1 MPEFDWGEITIMAK
15 AFAGIRVLDF
25 SQVLAGPSC
34 TQQLALLG
42 ADVIKIEEPI
52 AGDQSR
58 GIMADNDIGRIG
70 MSPYFLSMNANKR
83 SMTLDM
89 KHPRAAE
96 VLARLTAGADIVVQN
111 FRPGVLTRLGFGYEA
126 VRAIKPD
133 IIYCSISGYGQE
145 GPFATAP
152 AYDGAVQA
160 VSGLMAVTGQPD
172 GPPTRV
178 GSSIVDLSTA
188 MMAAFAIAS
197 ALFRRSVTGEGQ
209 HLDVAMF
216 DTALALM
223 APMANVWMNTG
234 RAPERLGNASPAYVP
249 TADSFPVGG
258 GEILIA
264 ALTERQWQGIC
275 TAINRPDLPTDPRF
289 TTTNARRANAPALRA
304 VLIEAFASADA
315 AEWEKRLSA
324 AGVPAAP
331 ILTLQDALKHPQ
343 LAHRNIV
350 SRLPGALGIDREV
363 ALSGSG
369 FTASRDGPEVVAPP
383 PAKGQHT
390 ADVLREAGYS
400 INEIEA
406 LRAERVV

>member
-1 MPEFDWGEITIMAK
+1 MTK

-42 ADVIKIEEPI
+42 ADVIKIEEPA

-58 GIMADNDIGRIG
+58 GLLADNDIGRIG

-96 VLARLTAGADIVVQN
+96 VLARLAASADVVVQN
-111 FRPGVLTRLGFGYEA
+111 FRPGVITRLGFGYEA

-133 IIYCSISGYGQE
+133 IIYCSISGYGQD

-197 ALFRRSVTGEGQ
+197 ALYRRLVTGEGQ
-209 HLDVAMF
+209 HVDVAMF

-223 APMANVWMNTG
+223 APMASVWLNTG
-234 RAPERLGNASPAYVP
+234 RAPERLGNGSPAYLP

-275 TAINRPDLPTDPRF
+275 TAINRPELSADPRF
-289 TTTNARRANAPALRA
+289 ATMEARRANAAALRA
-304 VLIEAFASADA
+304 LLIDTFASADA

-331 ILTLQDALKHPQ
+331 ILDLQDALKHPQ
-343 LAHRNIV
+343 LAYRNIV
-350 SRLPGALGIDREV
+350 SRLPGAAGIDREI

-369 FTASRDGPEVVAPP
+369 FTAGRDGPEVVAPP

-390 ADVLREAGYS
+390 ADILRESGYS
-400 INEIEA
+400 SAEIET
-406 LRAERVV
+406 LQTQRVV

>member
-1 MPEFDWGEITIMAK
+1 MTK

-34 TQQLALLG
+34 TQHLALLG
-42 ADVIKIEEPI
+42 ADVIKIEEPVN
-52 AGDQSR
+52 GDQSR

-96 VLARLTAGADIVVQN
+96 VLARLAATADVVVQN

-126 VRAIKPD
+126 VRAIRPD

-145 GPFATAP
+145 GPFSTAP

-209 HLDVAMF
+209 HLDIAMF

-223 APMANVWMNTG
+223 APMASVWLNTG
-234 RAPERLGNASPAYVP
+234 RAPERLGNGSPAYVP
-249 TADSFPVGG
+249 TADSFPAGG

-275 TAINRPDLPTDPRF
+275 AAIDRPDLPADPRF
-289 TTTNARRANAPALRA
+289 ATTEARRANAAALRA
-304 VLIEAFASADA
+304 LLIHAFASADA
-315 AEWEKRLSA
+315 VEWEKRLSA

-331 ILTLQDALKHPQ
+331 VLELREALQHPQ
-343 LAHRNIV
+343 LAHRNII
-350 SRLPGALGIDREV
+350 SRLPGAPGIDREI
-363 ALSGSG
+363 ALTGSG
-369 FTASRDGPEVVAPP
+369 FTAGSDGPEVTAPP

-390 ADVLREAGYS
+390 AEVLREAGYTTS
-400 INEIEA
+400 EINA
-406 LRAERVV
+406 LQSERVV

>member
-1 MPEFDWGEITIMAK
+1 MTK

-42 ADVIKIEEPI
+42 ADVIKIEEPT

-83 SMTLDM
+83 SVTLDL
-89 KHPRAAE
+89 KHPHAAE
-96 VLARLTAGADIVVQN
+96 VLARLAASADVVVQN

-126 VRAIKPD
+126 VRTIKPD

-145 GPFATAP
+145 GPYATAP

-223 APMANVWMNTG
+223 APMANVWMNIG
-234 RAPERLGNASPAYVP
+234 RAPERLGNGSPAYVP

-258 GEILIA
+258 GSILIA

-275 TAINRPDLPTDPRF
+275 TAINRPNLSADPRF
-289 TTTNARRANAPALRA
+289 ATTEARRANASALRA
-304 VLIEAFASADA
+304 LLIEAFATADA
-315 AEWEKRLSA
+315 TEWKRRLSA

-331 ILTLQDALKHPQ
+331 ILDLQDALKHPQ
-343 LAHRNIV
+343 LAYRNIV
-350 SRLPGALGIDREV
+350 SRLSGAPGIDREI

-369 FTASRDGPEVVAPP
+369 FTAGSDGPEVTAPP

-390 ADVLREAGYS
+390 IGVLREVGYS
-400 INEIEA
+400 TAEIDT

>member
-1 MPEFDWGEITIMAK
+1 MTK
-15 AFAGIRVLDF
+15 AFADVRVLDF

-34 TQQLALLG
+34 TQHLALLG
-42 ADVIKIEEPI
+42 ADVIKIEEPT

-83 SMTLDM
+83 SVTLDL

-96 VLARLTAGADIVVQN
+96 VLARLAAGADVVVQN

-126 VRAIKPD
+126 VRAIRPD

-197 ALFRRSVTGEGQ
+197 ALYRRIVTGEGQ
-209 HLDVAMF
+209 HVDVAMF

-234 RAPERLGNASPAYVP
+234 RAPERLGNGSPAYMP

-275 TAINRPDLPTDPRF
+275 TAINRPELPADPRF
-289 TTTNARRANAPALRA
+289 ATTAARRVNAA
-304 VLIEAFASADA
+304 VLRDLLIESFASADA
-315 AEWEKRLSA
+315 AAWEQRLSA

-331 ILTLQDALKHPQ
+331 VLELQDALKHPQ
-343 LAHRNIV
+343 LAYRNII
-350 SRLPGALGIDREV
+350 SKLPGAPGIDREI

-369 FTASRDGPEVVAPP
+369 FTAGSDGPEVMTPP

-400 INEIEA
+400 MAEIDI

>member
-1 MPEFDWGEITIMAK
+1 MTK

-42 ADVIKIEEPI
+42 ADVIKIEEPT

-96 VLARLTAGADIVVQN
+96 VLARLATNADVVVQN

-172 GPPTRV
+172 GPATRV

-197 ALFRRSVTGEGQ
+197 ALFRRVTTGEGQ

-223 APMANVWMNTG
+223 APMANVWLNTS
-234 RAPERLGNASPAYVP
+234 RAPERLSNGSPAYLP
-249 TADSFPVGG
+249 TANSFPVSG

-264 ALTERQWQGIC
+264 ALTDRQWRGIC
-275 TAINRPDLPTDPRF
+275 TAIDRADLPIDPRF
-289 TTTNARRANAPALRA
+289 TTTEGRRANAAALRA
-304 VLIEAFASADA
+304 LLIEAFASANA

-331 ILTLQDALKHPQ
+331 ILTLQQALQHPQ
-343 LAHRNIV
+343 LAYRNIV
-350 SRLPGALGIDREV
+350 SRLPGAMGIDREI

-369 FTASRDGPEVVAPP
+369 FTAGRDGPEVVAPS

-390 ADVLREAGYS
+390 AAVLHEAGFS
-400 INEIEA
+400 TAEIET
-406 LRAERVV
+406 LQAEQVV

>member
-1 MPEFDWGEITIMAK
+1 MTK
-15 AFAGIRVLDF
+15 AFAGVRVLDF

-34 TQQLALLG
+34 TQHLALLG
-42 ADVIKIEEPI
+42 ADVIKIEEPT

-83 SMTLDM
+83 SMTLDL
-89 KHPRAAE
+89 KHERAIE
-96 VLARLTAGADIVVQN
+96 LLARLAAGADVVVQN

-133 IIYCSISGYGQE
+133 IIYCSISGYGQD
-145 GPFATAP
+145 GPSATAP

-197 ALFRRSVTGEGQ
+197 ALYRRTVTGEGQ
-209 HLDVAMF
+209 HVDVAMF

-234 RAPERLGNASPAYVP
+234 RAPKRLGNRSPAYVP
-249 TADSFPVGG
+249 TADSFPVNG

-275 TAINRPDLPTDPRF
+275 TAINRPELPADPRF
-289 TTTNARRANAPALRA
+289 STIEARRVNAA
-304 VLIEAFASADA
+304 VLRDLLIESFASADA
-315 AEWEKRLSA
+315 AAWEQRLSA

-331 ILTLQDALKHPQ
+331 VLELQDALNHPQ
-343 LAHRNIV
+343 LAYRNII
-350 SRLPGALGIDREV
+350 SKLPGAPGIDREI

-369 FTASRDGPEVVAPP
+369 FTAGSDGPEVKVPP
-383 PAKGQHT
+383 PAKGPHT
-390 ADVLREAGYS
+390 ADVPREAGYS
-400 INEIEA
+400 MTEIDI

>member
-1 MPEFDWGEITIMAK
+1 MTK

-42 ADVIKIEEPI
+42 ADVIKIEEPT

-58 GIMADNDIGRIG
+58 GIIADNDIGRIG

-89 KHPRAAE
+89 KHPRAADI
-96 VLARLTAGADIVVQN
+96 LARLAAGADVVVQN

-197 ALFRRSVTGEGQ
+197 ALFRRTVTGEGQ
-209 HLDVAMF
+209 HVDVAMF

-223 APMANVWMNTG
+223 APMASVWMNTG
-234 RAPERLGNASPAYVP
+234 RAPERLGNGSPAYVP
-249 TADSFPVGG
+249 TADSFPVDG

-264 ALTERQWQGIC
+264 ALTQRQWQGVC
-275 TAINRPDLPTDPRF
+275 AAIDRPELSTDPRF
-289 TTTNARRANAPALRA
+289 ATTEARRANAAALRA
-304 VLIEAFASADA
+304 LLIETLASADV
-315 AEWEKRLSA
+315 AEWEKRLTA

-331 ILTLQDALKHPQ
+331 ILSLQDALKHPQ
-343 LAHRNIV
+343 LAYRNIV
-350 SRLPGALGIDREV
+350 SRLPGAAGIDREI

-369 FTASRDGPEVVAPP
+369 FTAGRDGPEVVAPP

-390 ADVLREAGYS
+390 ADILREAGYS
-400 INEIEA
+400 TAEIEA
-406 LRAERVV
+406 LQVERVV

>member
-1 MPEFDWGEITIMAK
+1 MTK

-42 ADVIKIEEPI
+42 ADVIKIEEPA

-58 GIMADNDIGRIG
+58 GIMADNDLGQIG

-89 KHPRAAE
+89 KHKRAAE
-96 VLARLTAGADIVVQN
+96 VLARLAAGADVVVQN

-126 VRAIKPD
+126 VRAMKPD

-160 VSGLMAVTGQPD
+160 VSGLMSVTGQPD

-178 GSSIVDLSTA
+178 GSSVVDLSTA

-223 APMANVWMNTG
+223 APMAGVWLNTG
-234 RAPERLGNASPAYVP
+234 RPPERLGNGSPAYIP

-275 TAINRPDLPTDPRF
+275 TAIDRADLPADPLF
-289 TTTNARRANAPALRA
+289 ATTEARRTNAAALRA
-304 VLIEAFASADA
+304 LLIEAFASADA

-331 ILTLQDALKHPQ
+331 ILSLPDALKHPQ
-343 LAHRNIV
+343 LAYRNIV
-350 SRLPGALGIDREV
+350 SRLPGAVGIDREI

-369 FTASRDGPEVVAPP
+369 FTAGRDGPEVVAPP

-400 INEIEA
+400 TAEIDM
-406 LRAERVV
+406 LQAERVV

>member
-1 MPEFDWGEITIMAK
+1 MTK

-42 ADVIKIEEPI
+42 ADVIKIEEPT

-96 VLARLTAGADIVVQN
+96 VLARLATNADVVVQN

-172 GPPTRV
+172 GPATRV

-197 ALFRRSVTGEGQ
+197 ALFRRVTTGEGQ

-223 APMANVWMNTG
+223 APMANVWLNTS
-234 RAPERLGNASPAYVP
+234 RAPERLGNGSPAYLP
-249 TADSFPVGG
+249 TANSFPVSG

-264 ALTERQWQGIC
+264 ALTDRQWRGIC
-275 TAINRPDLPTDPRF
+275 TAIDRADLPIDPRF
-289 TTTNARRANAPALRA
+289 TTTEGRRANAAALRA
-304 VLIEAFASADA
+304 LLIEAFASANA

-331 ILTLQDALKHPQ
+331 ILTLQQALQHPQ
-343 LAHRNIV
+343 LAYRNIV
-350 SRLPGALGIDREV
+350 SRLPGAMGIDREI

-369 FTASRDGPEVVAPP
+369 FTAGRDGPEVVAPS

-390 ADVLREAGYS
+390 AAVLHEAGFS
-400 INEIEA
+400 TAEIET
-406 LRAERVV
+406 LQAEQVV

>member
-1 MPEFDWGEITIMAK
+1 MTK

-34 TQQLALLG
+34 TQNLALLG
-42 ADVIKIEEPI
+42 ADVIKIEER
-52 AGDQSR
+52 ATGDQAR

-83 SMTLDM
+83 SITLDM
-89 KHPRAAE
+89 KHPRALE
-96 VLARLTAGADIVVQN
+96 VLGRLATTADVVVQN
-111 FRPGVLTRLGFGYEA
+111 FRPGVLARLGFGYDA

-145 GPFATAP
+145 GPFSTAP
-152 AYDGAVQA
+152 AYDGALQA
-160 VSGLMAVTGQPD
+160 VSGLMAVTGQRD

-188 MMAAFAIAS
+188 MMASFAIAS

-209 HLDVAMF
+209 HVDVAMF

-223 APMANVWMNTG
+223 APMVNVWLNTG
-234 RAPERLGNASPAYVP
+234 RPPERLGNGSPAYVP
-249 TADSFPVGG
+249 TADSFPAGH

-264 ALTERQWQGIC
+264 ALTEKQWQGIC
-275 TAINRPDLPTDPRF
+275 TAIERPDLMTDPRF
-289 TTTNARRANAPALRA
+289 ANTEARRANAGA
-304 VLIEAFASADA
+304 VRTVMIEAFRSADA
-315 AEWEKRLSA
+315 ATWEKRLSA

-331 ILTLQDALKHPQ
+331 ILELQEALQHPQ

-350 SRLPGALGIDREV
+350 SRLPGASGIDREI
-363 ALSGSG
+363 ALTGSG
-369 FTASRDGPEVVAPP
+369 FTAGADGPEVTAPP

-390 ADVLREAGYS
+390 DAVLMEAGYS
-400 INEIEA
+400 AAEIA
-406 LRAERVV
+406 TLRAEQVV

>member
-1 MPEFDWGEITIMAK
+1 MAK

-42 ADVIKIEEPI
+42 ADVIKIEEPT

-96 VLARLTAGADIVVQN
+96 VLARLAAGTDIVVQN

-178 GSSIVDLSTA
+178 GSSVVDLSTA

-223 APMANVWMNTG
+223 APMASVWMNTG
-234 RAPERLGNASPAYVP
+234 RAPERLGNASPAYIP
-249 TADSFPVGG
+249 TADSFPVDG

-289 TTTNARRANAPALRA
+289 TTTDTRRANAPALRA
-304 VLIEAFASADA
+304 TLIEAFASADA

-350 SRLPGALGIDREV
+350 SRLPGEWGIDREI

-369 FTASRDGPEVVAPP
+369 FTAGQDGPEVVALS

-406 LRAERVV
+406 LRTERVV

>member
-1 MPEFDWGEITIMAK
+1 MAK

-34 TQQLALLG
+34 TQQLAILG
-42 ADVIKIEEPI
+42 ADVIKIEEPV

-58 GIMADNDIGRIG
+58 AIMADNDIGRTG

-83 SMTLDM
+83 SMTLDL
-89 KHPRAAE
+89 KQPRAAE
-96 VLARLTAGADIVVQN
+96 VLAVLAAKADVVVQN
-111 FRPGVLTRLGFGYEA
+111 FRPGVMTRLGFGYEA

-133 IIYCSISGYGQE
+133 IVYCSISGYGQE

-160 VSGLMAVTGQPD
+160 ASGLMAVTGQPD

-188 MMAAFAIAS
+188 IMAAFAIAS

-223 APMANVWMNTG
+223 APMASVWMNTG
-234 RAPERLGNASPAYVP
+234 RAPERLGNGSPAYIP
-249 TADSFPVGG
+249 TADLFPVDGG
-258 GEILIA
+258 DILIA
-264 ALTERQWQGIC
+264 ALTEKQWQGIC
-275 TAINRPDLPTDPRF
+275 AAIDRPDLARDPRF
-289 TTTNARRANAPALRA
+289 TTTDARRANAPTLRA
-304 VLIEAFASADA
+304 TLTEAFASADA
-315 AEWEKRLSA
+315 AAWEQRLSA
-324 AGVPAAP
+324 AGVPAAQV
-331 ILTLQDALKHPQ
+331 LSLQHALEHPQ
-343 LAHRNIV
+343 LAHRNVV
-350 SRLPGALGIDREV
+350 SWLPGLPGIDRKL

-369 FTASRDGPEVVAPP
+369 FTAGADGPEVVALP

-390 ADVLREAGYS
+390 VQILQEVGYS
-400 INEIEA
+400 MDEVRT
-406 LRAERVV
+406 LQAEGVV

>member
-1 MPEFDWGEITIMAK
+1 MTK

-42 ADVIKIEEPI
+42 ADVIKIEEPT

-83 SMTLDM
+83 SMTLDL

-96 VLARLTAGADIVVQN
+96 VLTRLAAGADVVVQN
-111 FRPGVLTRLGFGYEA
+111 FRPGVLTRLGFGYDA

-133 IIYCSISGYGQE
+133 IIYCSISGYGQD

-197 ALFRRSVTGEGQ
+197 ALYRRLTTGEGQ
-209 HLDVAMF
+209 HVDVAMF

-223 APMANVWMNTG
+223 APMASMWLNAG
-234 RAPERLGNASPAYVP
+234 HAPERLGNGSPAYVP
-249 TADSFPVGG
+249 TADSFPAGG

-264 ALTERQWQGIC
+264 ALTERQWRGIC
-275 TAINRPDLPTDPRF
+275 TAINRPDLPADSRF
-289 TTTNARRANAPALRA
+289 ATVEARRANAASLREL
-304 VLIEAFASADA
+304 LIEAFASADA
-315 AEWEKRLSA
+315 AVWGQRLSA

-331 ILTLQDALKHPQ
+331 VLELQDALKHPQ
-343 LAHRNIV
+343 LAYRNVI
-350 SRLPGALGIDREV
+350 SKLSGASGIDHEITV
-363 ALSGSG
+363 SGSG
-369 FTASRDGPEVVAPP
+369 FTAALDGPKVVAPP
-383 PAKGQHT
+383 PGKGQHT
-390 ADVLREAGYS
+390 TDVLREAGFS
-400 INEIEA
+400 AAEIET
-406 LRAERVV
+406 LQAERVV

>member
-1 MPEFDWGEITIMAK
+1 MAK

-96 VLARLTAGADIVVQN
+96 VLARLAASADIVVQN

-126 VRAIKPD
+126 VCAIKPD
-133 IIYCSISGYGQE
+133 VIYCSISGYGQE

-234 RAPERLGNASPAYVP
+234 RAPERLGNGSPAYVP

-275 TAINRPDLPTDPRF
+275 TAINRPDLSADPRF
-289 TTTNARRANAPALRA
+289 TTTDARRANAPALRA
-304 VLIEAFASADA
+304 ALIEAFASADA

-343 LAHRNIV
+343 LAYRNIV
-350 SRLPGALGIDREV
+350 SRLPGASGIDREV
-363 ALSGSG
+363 ALSGSA
-369 FTASRDGPEVVAPP
+369 FTAGPDGPEVVMPP

-390 ADVLREAGYS
+390 DPVLREAGYS
-400 INEIEA
+400 AAEIA
-406 LRAERVV
+406 LLRAERVV

>member
-1 MPEFDWGEITIMAK
+1 MTK
-15 AFAGIRVLDF
+15 AFVGIRVLDF

-34 TQQLALLG
+34 TQHLGLLG
-42 ADVIKIEEPI
+42 ADVIKIEEPT

-58 GIMADNDIGRIG
+58 EIMADNDIGRIG

-83 SMTLDM
+83 SITLDL
-89 KHPRAAE
+89 KHPRSAE
-96 VLARLTAGADIVVQN
+96 VLARLATRADVVVQN
-111 FRPGVLTRLGFGYEA
+111 FRPGVLARLGFGYEA

-178 GSSIVDLSTA
+178 GSSVVDLSTA
-188 MMAAFAIAS
+188 IMAAFAIAS
-197 ALFRRSVTGEGQ
+197 ALYRRMVTGEGQ
-209 HLDVAMF
+209 HVDVAMF

-234 RAPERLGNASPAYVP
+234 RAPERLGNGSPAYVP

-275 TAINRPDLPTDPRF
+275 TAINRPELPADPRF
-289 TTTNARRANAPALRA
+289 ATTEARRANAAVLRHL
-304 VLIEAFASADA
+304 LIEAFASANA
-315 AEWEKRLSA
+315 ATWEQRLSA

-331 ILTLQDALKHPQ
+331 VLELQDALRHPQ
-343 LAHRNIV
+343 LAYRNII
-350 SRLPGALGIDREV
+350 SKLPGAPGIDREI

-369 FTASRDGPEVVAPP
+369 FTAGSDGPEVVAPP

-400 INEIEA
+400 MVEIDI

>member
-42 ADVIKIEEPI
+42 ADVIKIEEPT

-58 GIMADNDIGRIG
+58 GILADNDIGRIG

-145 GPFATAP
+145 GPFAAAP

-369 FTASRDGPEVVAPP
+369 FTASPDGPEVVALP

>member
-1 MPEFDWGEITIMAK
+1 MTK

-42 ADVIKIEEPI
+42 ADVIKIEEPMT
-52 AGDQSR
+52 GDQSR

-83 SMTLDM
+83 SMTLDL
-89 KHPRAAE
+89 KHPHAAG
-96 VLARLTAGADIVVQN
+96 VLARLAAGADVVVQN
-111 FRPGVLTRLGFGYEA
+111 FRPGVMTRLGFGYEA
-126 VRAIKPD
+126 VRAIRPD

-145 GPFATAP
+145 GPHATAP

-160 VSGLMAVTGQPD
+160 VSGLMAITGQPD

-234 RAPERLGNASPAYVP
+234 RAPERLGNGSPAYVP

-258 GEILIA
+258 GSILMA
-264 ALTERQWQGIC
+264 ALTDRQWQGIC
-275 TAINRPDLPTDPRF
+275 TAIDRPDLATDARF
-289 TTTNARRANAPALRA
+289 ATTEARRANGPALRA
-304 VLIEAFASADA
+304 LLTEAFASADA
-315 AEWEKRLSA
+315 REWEKRLSA

-331 ILTLQDALKHPQ
+331 ILELQDALQHPQ
-343 LAHRNIV
+343 LAWRNIV
-350 SRLPGALGIDREV
+350 SRLPGAPGVDREI

-369 FTASRDGPEVVAPP
+369 FTAGADGPEVTVPP

-390 ADVLREAGYS
+390 VDVLREVGYTTA
-400 INEIEA
+400 EIDT

>member
-1 MPEFDWGEITIMAK
+1 MPK

-34 TQQLALLG
+34 TQNLALLG
-42 ADVIKIEEPI
+42 ADVIKIEEP
-52 AGDQSR
+52 AVGDQAR

-83 SMTLDM
+83 SMTLDL
-89 KHPRAAE
+89 KHSRAAE
-96 VLARLTAGADIVVQN
+96 VLARLAATADVVVQN
-111 FRPGVLTRLGFGYEA
+111 FRPGVLARLGFGYDA

-188 MMAAFAIAS
+188 MMASFAIAS

-209 HLDVAMF
+209 HIDVAMF

-223 APMANVWMNTG
+223 APMASVWLNT
-234 RAPERLGNASPAYVP
+234 RRPPERLGNGSPAYLP
-249 TADSFPVGG
+249 TADSFPAGS

-264 ALTERQWQGIC
+264 ALTEKQWQGIC
-275 TAINRPDLPTDPRF
+275 AAIERPDLLTDPRF
-289 TTTNARRANAPALRA
+289 ATNDARRTNAAAVRALM
-304 VLIEAFASADA
+304 IEAFRSADA
-315 AEWEKRLSA
+315 ATWEKRLSA

-331 ILTLQDALKHPQ
+331 ILELQEALRHPQ
-343 LAHRNIV
+343 LAFRNIV
-350 SRLPGALGIDREV
+350 TRWPGAPGVDREI
-363 ALSGSG
+363 ALTGSG
-369 FTASRDGPEVVAPP
+369 FTAGADGPEVTAAP

-390 ADVLREAGYS
+390 DDVLREAGYAAA
-400 INEIEA
+400 EVA
-406 LRAERVV
+406 MLREQRVV

>member
-1 MPEFDWGEITIMAK
+1 MAK

-34 TQQLALLG
+34 TQQLAFLG
-42 ADVIKIEEPI
+42 ADVIKIEEPT

-89 KHPRAAE
+89 KHPRAVE

-234 RAPERLGNASPAYVP
+234 RAPERLGNGSPAYIP

-315 AEWEKRLSA
+315 AEWEKRLSV

-350 SRLPGALGIDREV
+350 SRLPGALGIDREIV
-363 ALSGSG
+363 TPKSPLATVTPRGG
-369 FTASRDGPEVVAPP
+369 
-383 PAKGQHT
+383 
-390 ADVLREAGYS
+390 
-400 INEIEA
+400 
-406 LRAERVV
+406 

>member
-1 MPEFDWGEITIMAK
+1 MTK
-15 AFAGIRVLDF
+15 AFASIRVLDF

-42 ADVIKIEEPI
+42 ADVIKIEEPT

-83 SMTLDM
+83 SMTLDL
-89 KHPRAAE
+89 KHPSAAE
-96 VLARLTAGADIVVQN
+96 VLTRLARGADVVVQN

-126 VRAIKPD
+126 ARAIKPD

-152 AYDGAVQA
+152 AYDGAIQA
-160 VSGLMAVTGQPD
+160 VSGLMSVTGQPD

-188 MMAAFAIAS
+188 MMGAFAIAS
-197 ALFRRSVTGEGQ
+197 ALFRRSMTGEGQ

-223 APMANVWMNTG
+223 APMASVWLNTG
-234 RAPERLGNASPAYVP
+234 RPPERLGNGSPAYVP
-249 TADSFPVGG
+249 TADAFPVKD

-264 ALTERQWQGIC
+264 ALTDRQWQGIC
-275 TAINRPDLPTDPRF
+275 TAIGRPNLPADARF
-289 TTTNARRANAPALRA
+289 ATIETRRANAGALRA
-304 VLIEAFASADA
+304 LLIEAFASADA
-315 AEWEKRLSA
+315 AEWEKRLST
-324 AGVPAAP
+324 AGVPTAP
-331 ILTLQDALKHPQ
+331 ILALHDALTHPQ
-343 LAHRNIV
+343 LAYRNII
-350 SRLPGALGIDREV
+350 SRLPGAAGIDREI

-369 FTASRDGPEVVAPP
+369 FTAGKDGPEVVAPP

-390 ADVLREAGYS
+390 TDVLREAGYS
-400 INEIEA
+400 TTEIET
-406 LRAERVV
+406 LQAERVV